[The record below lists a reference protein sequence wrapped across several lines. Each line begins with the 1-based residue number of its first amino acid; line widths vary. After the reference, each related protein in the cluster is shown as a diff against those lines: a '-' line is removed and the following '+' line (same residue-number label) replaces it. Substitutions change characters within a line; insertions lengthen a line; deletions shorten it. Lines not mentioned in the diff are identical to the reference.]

1 MRDLPCL
8 RPPPRRRAQSRHVLV
23 RSGRCVGSDAHF
35 LYLTCSIERQALCVF
50 LARECMCYWPV
61 LCCLFLSSSC
71 PSGVLPQVFNRDVPH
86 GIDMCHRPNPFSC
99 VLLRRLSLVVLLH
112 LVIPA
117 ASVTDESVSLL
128 QINPTDA
135 LVTDHTDD
143 TSVNEAIERLAAQVP
158 IKPPGIVGRA
168 TRPAKM

>member
-1 MRDLPCL
+1 
-8 RPPPRRRAQSRHVLV
+8 
-23 RSGRCVGSDAHF
+23 
-35 LYLTCSIERQALCVF
+35 
-50 LARECMCYWPV
+50 MCYWPV

>member
-1 MRDLPCL
+1 
-8 RPPPRRRAQSRHVLV
+8 
-23 RSGRCVGSDAHF
+23 
-35 LYLTCSIERQALCVF
+35 
-50 LARECMCYWPV
+50 MCYWPV

-168 TRPAKM
+168 TACQNVKWEVDVRVYTVNISDLCVCVSMLASSNI